1 MTVPPYPCAIAIP
14 ARNEAALIGRCLS
27 SLAAQTVDP
36 ASFAVVVVANNCTD
50 DTAAIAQA
58 SHWPM
63 ISKSLRSHRH
73 R

>member
-36 ASFAVVVVANNCTD
+36 AM
-50 DTAAIAQA
+50 
-58 SHWPM
+58 P
-63 ISKSLRSHRH
+63 RY
-73 R
+73 